1 MNHINVCLMVTACIT
16 SKGNLNLADFF
27 VVTIDSTGAAEIVY
41 DDTSNGLIQTAAGL
55 VEPPHFV
62 DHPGA
67 GVITIARQSSG
78 LGLFGTAVTGPSN
91 APVSGLAD
99 PSGDALF
106 PVIGGGGQSGMY
118 ILGTSLQ
125 LSDDHRFL
133 NVTTKVVDLSNP
145 TGTTAAI
152 AGTTNLQYVTRWQ
165 FGNTIYYAA
174 MENTAANRPS
184 FYAGKAQSID
194 LCSVSACFPHVLT
207 YPEPHFGGNAESGT
221 INCPATPSPP

>member
-1 MNHINVCLMVTACIT
+1 M
-16 SKGNLNLADFF
+16 D
-27 VVTIDSTGAAEIVY
+27 
-41 DDTSNGLIQTAAGL
+41 
-55 VEPPHFV
+55 
-62 DHPGA
+62 
-67 GVITIARQSSG
+67 
-78 LGLFGTAVTGPSN
+78 
-91 APVSGLAD
+91 
-99 PSGDALF
+99 
-106 PVIGGGGQSGMY
+106 

-221 INCPATPSPP
+221 INCPAPPSPSKDRKSTRLNSSHVAISYAFFCLKKKIDNTVDTFLKTQTTPVTKHHSD